1 MMQKIA
7 IIASSKDPAGANIR
21 INLIEL
27 FDFRKL
33 NDKFDNNEVY
43 EFDKINDKI
52 IKLYL
57 TNNDLIFSEN
67 IDGQIDADI
76 FIFASKHRSK
86 EDTPA
91 FTVHS
96 IGNWN
101 SAEMGGCERKLC
113 PSSAILIK
121 NIFLELNENAKH
133 TNYDITMESTH
144 HGPYVEKPA
153 VFVEIGS
160 TEKEWKDKANGV
172 IIAKTIIS
180 SLQNKNKD
188 YKIAVGIGGTH
199 YCANFNK
206 IMLRSD
212 IAFSYVCPKYAL
224 NYLNEEMINQAIT
237 KTKEKADFA
246 VLDWKGLGT
255 EKKRIVEIL
264 EKLSIKTERTNKILK
279 D

>member
-7 IIASSKDPAGANIR
+7 IIASSKDPAGINIR
-21 INLIEL
+21 NNLIGL

-33 NDKFDNNEVY
+33 NDKFNGNEVY
-43 EFDKINDKI
+43 EFKEINDKI
-52 IKLYL
+52 VRLHL

-67 IDGQIDADI
+67 IDGQIDADT

-86 EDTPA
+86 ENTQS
-91 FTVHS
+91 FTVHG

-101 SAEMGGCERKLC
+101 NAEMGGSERKLC
-113 PSSAILIK
+113 QSSAVLMK
-121 NIFLELNENAKH
+121 NIFLELNENAKQ
-133 TNYDITMESTH
+133 TNYQTTMEVTH

-153 VFVEIGS
+153 IFVEIGS
-160 TEKEWKDKANGV
+160 TEKEWGEKTNGE
-172 IIAKTIIS
+172 IIAKTIMN
-180 SLQNKNKD
+180 SLQNENKD

-212 IAFSYVCPKYAL
+212 VAFSYVCPKYAL
-224 NYLNEEMINQAIT
+224 NYLDEEMINQAIT

-255 EKKRIVEIL
+255 EKKRIVEML
-264 EKLSIKTERTNKILK
+264 EKLGIKAERTDKILK